1 MRTALCLICA
11 LGLAAPLAA
20 QERGLTAPADALAGP
35 RLQARFE
42 LEQPLLRLRMAQ
54 PLSAT
59 AGPSA
64 LAPDIQTLRL
74 LGDYQFSTLRLGDTG
89 GLRLTGGVLL
99 SLRQAGAQGGFADA
113 AGLPLAGT
121 GYAGVGYASGSMRA
135 DGGWGVSAD
144 LGFTALGFG
153 NARLDR
159 GSAGST
165 RLDASSRDIRLQP
178 MIRLGVNMAF

>member
-35 RLQARFE
+35 RLLARFE

-59 AGPSA
+59 APN
-64 LAPDIQTLRL
+64 IQTLRL

-99 SLRQAGAQGGFADA
+99 SLRQPGGLGANAD

-121 GYAGVGYASGSMRA
+121 GYAGVGYASASMRA

-144 LGFTALGFG
+144 LGVTALGFG

-159 GSAGST
+159 GGASSPV
-165 RLDASSRDIRLQP
+165 LDAANRDIRLQP

>member
-35 RLQARFE
+35 RLLARFE

-59 AGPSA
+59 AGPAA
-64 LAPDIQTLRL
+64 LAPAIQTLRL

-99 SLRQAGAQGGFADA
+99 SLRQAGGLGANAD

-121 GYAGVGYASGSMRA
+121 GYAGVGYASASMRA

-144 LGFTALGFG
+144 LGVTALGFG

-159 GSAGST
+159 GGAGSPV
-165 RLDASSRDIRLQP
+165 LDAASRDIRLQP